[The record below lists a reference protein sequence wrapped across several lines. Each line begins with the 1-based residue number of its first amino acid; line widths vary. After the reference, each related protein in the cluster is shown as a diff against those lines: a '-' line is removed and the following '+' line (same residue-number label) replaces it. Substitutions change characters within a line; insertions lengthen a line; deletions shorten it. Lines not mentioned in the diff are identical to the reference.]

1 MSITWPSF
9 KLTVI
14 LDGLEHF
21 CGGPF
26 DRLLRNRETD
36 IVEVLGTENAR
47 DDGLARLL
55 HHAAQSLTP
64 RPFLPGTPK
73 QRRG

>member
-1 MSITWPSF
+1 MSLTWPSF
-9 KLTVI
+9 KPTVI

-21 CGGPF
+21 GGGPF
-26 DRLLRNRETD
+26 DRLLRHRETND
-36 IVEVLGTENAR
+36 VEVLGAENAR

-55 HHAAQSLTP
+55 DHAAERLTP
-64 RPFLPGTPK
+64 RPFLPGTPE